1 MFENMYNLF
10 FEDCFKSFDIYRK
23 NVSTNNDL
31 YFDAETEIK
40 VGTADVDIQEKT
52 KTVNIEGKQ
61 NSEAGTYV
69 VKYTLGYAS
78 PTASVEIG
86 DILKN
91 TNKNYEVVNVFD
103 KKDFILLYLKEVV

>member
-1 MFENMYNLF
+1 MFKDMYNLF

-31 YFDAETEIK
+31 YFDVETEIK

-52 KTVNIEGKQ
+52 KTVNTEGKQ
-61 NSEAGTYV
+61 NSEAGIYV

-78 PTASVEIG
+78 PTASVKIG
-86 DILKN
+86 DVLKN
-91 TNKNYEVVNVFD
+91 VDVIYEVINIFD
-103 KKDFILLYLKEVV
+103 KKDYLLLYLKEVV